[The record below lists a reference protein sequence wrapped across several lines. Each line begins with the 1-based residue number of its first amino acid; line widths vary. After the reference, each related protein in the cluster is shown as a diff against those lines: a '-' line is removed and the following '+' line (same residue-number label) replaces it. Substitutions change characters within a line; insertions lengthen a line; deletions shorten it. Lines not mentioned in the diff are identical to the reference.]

1 MQIEFGVEYYPNP
14 NEGEQWEEEE
24 MTLIQIETER
34 L

>member
-14 NEGEQWEEEE
+14 NEEEQWEEEE